1 MFLSCFDTSIKLKGG
16 RPTGR
21 RNRVK
26 HSLVNTL
33 LPPTTRDRF
42 PGVRDVNV
50 VIEEVQQENEL
61 LFELTRID
69 RVGTN

>member
-1 MFLSCFDTSIKLKGG
+1 MFLSCFETTIKLKGG

-26 HSLVNTL
+26 HSQVNTL
-33 LPPTTRDRF
+33 LPPTTTDRF
-42 PGVRDVNV
+42 TGVRDVNV
-50 VIEEVQQENEL
+50 VTEEVQQEDEL
-61 LFELTRID
+61 LFELSCID